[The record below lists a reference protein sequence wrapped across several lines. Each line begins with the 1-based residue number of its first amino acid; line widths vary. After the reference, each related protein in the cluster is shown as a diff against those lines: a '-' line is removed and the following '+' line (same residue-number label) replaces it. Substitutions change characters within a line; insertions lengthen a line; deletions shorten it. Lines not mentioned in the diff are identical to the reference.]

1 VSTAKAIQIIL
12 ARQLASAVAMP
23 ILLVDAEGT
32 LIFFNEQAEAI
43 LNQRFEETGEIPAD
57 EWNRLIA
64 VTDED
69 HNPMS
74 ADDRPIRAAL
84 LDRRPL
90 SKKIWIQSGDGPWR
104 HLHVTSFPLIGD
116 HDPSHSDADLD
127 RLMAE
132 AIDDAKPAYRVTPG
146 REGMAFDI

>member
-1 VSTAKAIQIIL
+1 MSARLARAVGGAVSTSKAIQIIL
-12 ARQLASAVAMP
+12 ARQLASSVAMP

-32 LIFFNEQAEAI
+32 LIFFNEPAEAI

-69 HNPMS
+69 RNPMS

-90 SKKIWIQSGDGPWR
+90 SKTIWIQSGDGPWR
-104 HLHVTSFPLIGD
+104 HLQVTSFPLIG
-116 HDPSHSDADLD
+116 
-127 RLMAE
+127 
-132 AIDDAKPAYRVTPG
+132 
-146 REGMAFDI
+146 EGDQLLGVMNIFWEI